1 MSFFHAGE
9 RLCAAPEQLSRFL
22 MSDFPDKRLPDHR
35 KRVPYYC
42 TAPHDDVVEFIRF
55 DIAAHGAIKLLM
67 LIP

>member
-9 RLCAAPEQLSRFL
+9 RLCAAPEQLGRFL
-22 MSDFPDKRLPDHR
+22 MSDFPDKRLPHHR
-35 KRVPYYC
+35 KWVPYYS

-67 LIP
+67 LRP